1 VRTTSAMVHGAPMTF
16 PTLVN
21 KKISTNGT
29 ARKIRKIVGTVK
41 VWLRSKWH
49 G

>member
-1 VRTTSAMVHGAPMTF
+1 MTF
-16 PTLVN
+16 PTLIN

-41 VWLRSKWH
+41 V
-49 G
+49 